1 MNATLAAGFFS
12 GLLALAPCPAKAD
25 AWTAA
30 GLTFSDEF
38 GGFRLISVSG
48 WGSIADPIVIVE
60 EITDLGP
67 ATMVI
72 RGAQVRRDKTSA
84 EIKTTFTNLAVVKVV
99 TNLTERVWI
108 GFELELQEEYRHPS
122 PYDDGL
128 SFDQMNVFSENSV
141 QSDSFS
147 HSRRISEPYDRVRFR
162 DGSVSPGETVRFRFN
177 ITDPTPD
184 PEFFLLQE
192 PHLLVAA
199 IPPASRHLAAALER

>member
-1 MNATLAAGFFS
+1 MKATLAAGFLS
-12 GLLALAPCPAKAD
+12 GLVVLAPGLAKAD
-25 AWTAA
+25 AWTTA
-30 GLTFSDEF
+30 GLTFSDEL

-48 WGSIADPIVIVE
+48 SGSIADPIVIVE
-60 EITDLGP
+60 EITDVGP
-67 ATMVI
+67 ATIVI
-72 RGAQVRRDKTSA
+72 RGNQVRRDNKSVVH
-84 EIKTTFTNLAVVKVV
+84 KSSFTNLAVVKVV
-99 TNLTERVWI
+99 KNMTDRVWI
-108 GFELELQEEYRHPS
+108 AFELELQEEYRHPS

-147 HSRRISEPYDRVRFR
+147 YSRRINEPYDRVRFQE
-162 DGSVSPGETVRFRFN
+162 GSVSPGETARFHFN

-199 IPPASRHLAAALER
+199 LPPASRHLAVALGR

>member
-1 MNATLAAGFFS
+1 MKATLAAGFFS
-12 GLLALAPCPAKAD
+12 GLLALAPCPATAD

-48 WGSIADPIVIVE
+48 SGSIADPIVIVE
-60 EITDLGP
+60 EITDVGP

-84 EIKTTFTNLAVVKVV
+84 ELTTTFTNLVVVKVV

-147 HSRRISEPYDRVRFR
+147 YSRRINEPYDRVRFQE
-162 DGSVSPGETVRFRFN
+162 GSVSPGETVRFRFN

-192 PHLLVAA
+192 PQLLVAA
-199 IPPASRHLAAALER
+199 LPPAARHLAAVLER